1 MQRARSSFGAAAT
14 IGSAAAAAAERL
26 HDPAELPLKY
36 WAVLA
41 VLALIGWGASSLPL
55 LAGWRD
61 GAAVDRLRIV
71 QGILVAA
78 AASGLAFTG
87 ALMVG
92 LPLAA
97 GYVSAF
103 LAAYGG
109 DRYLARRADR
119 ELERSDPPR

>member
-14 IGSAAAAAAERL
+14 IASAAAAAAERL

-55 LAGWRD
+55 
-61 GAAVDRLRIV
+61 
-71 QGILVAA
+71 
-78 AASGLAFTG
+78 
-87 ALMVG
+87 
-92 LPLAA
+92 AA